1 MTRKKAT
8 RMPFAFG
15 GDSEAFCAEC
25 RLPCSME
32 EMSID
37 CHRRFFLHGM
47 MNCSYFVYGY
57 CFLVDQPGC
66 VFDNGG
72 RHDEY
77 WLHLLNEYF
86 HTVPGTEA
94 GADFAKRRAE
104 VLALVDDQIR
114 NQNVYLCRYLE
125 EFYNQVMGTGG
136 GLAEEM
142 LSKLDEAYLSLLRG
156 ISRKPD

>member
-104 VLALVDDQIR
+104 VLVLVDDQIR